1 MFRCAP
7 SSLAWFAVKLA
18 SLPYDRNMFKAAG
31 YNEQRPNLSN
41 YTGRFLR
48 DILGAF
54 LIVYVKR
61 GLQMPEHTQE
71 QRQRR
76 ISWLGRRL
84 LKPKSTT
91 TDTTGDQKRVSMAVR
106 VDPDS
111 EKKDIPTIENPSSV
125 EHGGKRKKRVSGTP
139 SETNSQEV
147 EKNPEPNLLADF
159 DENEELDHLNVIRR
173 AHQRN
178 LRLSEQQLAQL
189 GPLHAPPYLI
199 ASIEDLKVAIAEIDD
214 KINNIGAHGIS
225 HQKNPGNEPTK
236 QVKVVFDIPYE
247 VTDPELLAV
256 AKRALAAILNISIDQ
271 VIIRELQH
279 GSIVLTIELPDEAAD
294 RLQEMYARNDP
305 ALREILIYKVE
316 PVADDSK
323 QDASMEKSSEQLLN
337 DLLNREPEK

>member
-1 MFRCAP
+1 
-7 SSLAWFAVKLA
+7 
-18 SLPYDRNMFKAAG
+18 MFKAAG

-125 EHGGKRKKRVSGTP
+125 EHEEKRIKRVSGTP
-139 SETNSQEV
+139 SETKSQEV
-147 EKNPEPNLLADF
+147 EINRGSELLEDF
-159 DENEELDHLNVIRR
+159 DEKEELDHLNVIRR
-173 AHQRN
+173 AYQRN
-178 LRLSEQQLAQL
+178 LRILEQQQAMFGLNQ
-189 GPLHAPPYLI
+189 APVHI
-199 ASIEDLKVAIAEIDD
+199 ITQIEDLNASIKDIDN
-214 KINNIGAHGIS
+214 KIKMIS
-225 HQKNPGNEPTK
+225 VHESPHQKTSFNEPRK
-236 QVKVVFDIPYE
+236 QLKIGIELEYE
-247 VTDPELLAV
+247 SIDPELLAV
-256 AKRALAAILNISIDQ
+256 LKRALAAILNISIDQ